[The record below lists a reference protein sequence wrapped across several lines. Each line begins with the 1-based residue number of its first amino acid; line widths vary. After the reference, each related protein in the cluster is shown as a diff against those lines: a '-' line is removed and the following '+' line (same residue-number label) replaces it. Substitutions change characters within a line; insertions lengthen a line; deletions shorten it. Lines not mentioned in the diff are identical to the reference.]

1 MGTTTYNFT
10 KFHQNWMKNKEVLSI
25 ARFSVHTFKSVS
37 RIVKIAHSDALGN
50 EKIFVLAEDLNL
62 LLAFGTDVDAT
73 DENGCTALHRAVEC
87 GANEAMEILV
97 QNKCHVDARDTDL
110 MTPLMYA
117 ALNGQPRVMRNLLE
131 KNVHVD
137 AKDKDGWN
145 ALHWAAK
152 MADRETC
159 KLLVGT

>member
-1 MGTTTYNFT
+1 MDT
-10 KFHQNWMKNKEVLSI
+10 
-25 ARFSVHTFKSVS
+25 
-37 RIVKIAHSDALGN
+37 
-50 EKIFVLAEDLNL
+50 
-62 LLAFGTDVDAT
+62 T

-87 GANEAMEILV
+87 GANESMEILV

-159 KLLVGT
+159 KLLVGKTKQTKKYLFF

>member
-1 MGTTTYNFT
+1 
-10 KFHQNWMKNKEVLSI
+10 MKY
-25 ARFSVHTFKSVS
+25 FSLFLLVEELK
-37 RIVKIAHSDALGN
+37 
-50 EKIFVLAEDLNL
+50 L
-62 LLAFGTDVDAT
+62 LLAFGTDVDTT
-73 DENGCTALHRAVEC
+73 DENGCTALHRAVES
-87 GANEAMEILV
+87 GANECMEILV
-97 QNKCHVDARDTDL
+97 QNKCNVDARDVDL

-131 KNVHVD
+131 KNVHLD

-159 KLLVGT
+159 KLLVGKYYVNKTKTSVWLITLGNILI